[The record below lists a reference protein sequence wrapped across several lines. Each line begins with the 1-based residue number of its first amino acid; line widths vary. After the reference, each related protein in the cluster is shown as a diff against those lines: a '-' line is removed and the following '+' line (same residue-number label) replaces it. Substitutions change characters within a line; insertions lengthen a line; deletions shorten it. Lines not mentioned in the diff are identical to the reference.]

1 MKDSIYKKIKNRV
14 SVCWN
19 DAVIYNRPEKLNV
32 PIVKKVTI
40 GELFEK
46 NPDWVVVKNP
56 KTFLI
61 EKSKRI
67 LFKSKKKIT
76 FWSIPKGMITKVVIE
91 K

>member
-1 MKDSIYKKIKNRV
+1 MKDSAYRKIKNRV
-14 SVCWN
+14 SVYWN
-19 DAVIYNRPEKLNV
+19 DAVIYNRPKKLNV

-46 NPDWVVVKNP
+46 NSEWVVVKNP

-61 EKSKRI
+61 EKSKHI
-67 LFKSKKKIT
+67 LFKTKKKIT
-76 FWSIPKGMITKVVIE
+76 FWSIPKGMITKITTL